1 MNFCSLLLLV
11 ALLLLWSSLSADEGL
26 MVSKMDGQPYIVR
39 EDFENSQAAA
49 EILASLNAMNVR
61 MIKILMEIKD
71 STQWRDNI
79 EFLANNYDPDVL
91 GEHIPTNINYT
102 SFVRDKGKKIRM
114 CLRTPEDRDFFHH
127 MNLLRYVSL
136 HELTHMMIPE
146 RGHGPEFWR
155 AFDFVLR
162 IGVATNEVYVEN
174 YDRAPVNYCGLR
186 VDKWW
191 PLGNGSQSS
200 DVLDRLRR

>member
-11 ALLLLWSSLSADEGL
+11 ALLLLWSSFSADEGL
-26 MVSKMDGQPYIVR
+26 IISKLDGQPYIVR

-91 GEHIPTNINYT
+91 GEHIPTN
-102 SFVRDKGKKIRM
+102 M
-114 CLRTPEDRDFFHH
+114 L
-127 MNLLRYVSL
+127 M
-136 HELTHMMIPE
+136 
-146 RGHGPEFWR
+146 
-155 AFDFVLR
+155 
-162 IGVATNEVYVEN
+162 
-174 YDRAPVNYCGLR
+174 
-186 VDKWW
+186 
-191 PLGNGSQSS
+191 
-200 DVLDRLRR
+200 